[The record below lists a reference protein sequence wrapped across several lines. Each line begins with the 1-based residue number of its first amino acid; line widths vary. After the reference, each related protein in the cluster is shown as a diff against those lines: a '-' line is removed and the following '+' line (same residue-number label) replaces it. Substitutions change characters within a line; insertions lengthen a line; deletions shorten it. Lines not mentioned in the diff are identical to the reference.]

1 MFYICQLR
9 DGFMLAQ
16 EKRGMYKVVETGYPY
31 MDTNLPS
38 QTMLN
43 SLLRHFNIYDSAK
56 VRTIEELA
64 DALKPVFGLDKAMTA
79 NELKSI
85 LAYGILPF
93 EVEDSLYKV
102 FDCKYFEIYQVYG
115 YRTKE
120 VLRDLKNREY
130 NSPSY
135 NFLNF
140 NHAYILH
147 SRAKNNEVL
156 FEDASLSTDTDN
168 VRYFIK
174 ELEKRIGLSISDFKL
189 ILDTIYDKIIE
200 TGFYF
205 LCDEEDEIEIL
216 PDVTNGGTSSPI
228 EATATVRWLLSWF
241 NPWKEYC
248 KHSNMDSA
256 IKRALE
262 ELEGCNL
269 FNRVN
274 YRYFGGETVALGLLL
289 CYYGVA
295 DKSEKERVKEYI
307 KDLIISTTNRLGL
320 TSSDLF
326 YGVENDNIV
335 LLMSPY
341 TKYNEISNVTHNLLS
356 KIKDIHIRKMP
367 NGEDMCAL
375 SMGMTVTLKTLTDVE
390 NRWLQYFVLRD
401 FAYIMNC
408 KVQYCDLNIE
418 EWYSKAAVPD
428 VKFTLRDSLK
438 AIQPNFDRLFMMGA
452 YESVSM
458 ETVASNVYNY
468 TRYENSVFDS
478 NYLPA
483 LEFAMQGQS
492 EFTFSEKAFLLG
504 FVNTIDAEYD
514 GSERYFHFCI
524 FHKRYGEKLAP
535 VLSDEFIEK
544 LKVVFK
550 MYIIAYRLTEPAYQL
565 ATFRFEFLYK
575 NYVFECKL
583 V

>member
-16 EKRGMYKVVETGYPY
+16 EKRGVYKVVETGYPY

-120 VLRDLKNREY
+120 VLRDLKNRGY

-241 NPWKEYC
+241 NPWEEYC

-452 YESVSM
+452 YESVSI

-468 TRYENSVFDS
+468 TRYENSVFDP

-492 EFTFSEKAFLLG
+492 EFTFNEKAFLLG
-504 FVNTIDAEYD
+504 FVNIIDAEYD
-514 GSERYFHFCI
+514 GSEHYFNFCI
-524 FHKRYGEKLAP
+524 FRKWYGEKLAP

>member
-16 EKRGMYKVVETGYPY
+16 ENRGMYKVVETGYPY
-31 MDTNLPS
+31 MDTKMPS
-38 QTMLN
+38 QDMLD
-43 SLLRHFNIYDSAK
+43 SLLRYLDIYASAK
-56 VRTIEELA
+56 VRTIQELA
-64 DALKPVFGLDKAMTA
+64 DVLKPVFGLDKSMTVD
-79 NELKSI
+79 ELKSI
-85 LAYGILPF
+85 LSRGTLPF

-120 VLRDLKNREY
+120 VLEY
-130 NSPSY
+130 LYKKGYTRKFNS
-135 NFLNF
+135 LNF
-140 NHAYILH
+140 NHAYILYSH
-147 SRAKNNEVL
+147 VKNDETL
-156 FEDASLSTDTDN
+156 FENASLCTDSNN

-174 ELEKRIGLSISDFKL
+174 ELEKRVGLSVSDFKL
-189 ILDTIYDKIIE
+189 ILDTIYDKILE

-205 LCDEEDEIEIL
+205 MCDKEDSIEVL
-216 PDVTNGGTSSPI
+216 PDVTNGGTSSAM
-228 EATATVRWLLSWF
+228 EATATVRWLLSWL

-248 KHSNMDSA
+248 RHSNMDSA
-256 IKRALE
+256 IKRTLE

-269 FNRVN
+269 FNRTN

-289 CYYGVA
+289 CYYGVS
-295 DKSEKERVKEYI
+295 DKSEKERVKGSI
-307 KDLIISTTNRLGL
+307 NRLITATANRLGL
-320 TSSDLF
+320 MSSELY
-326 YGVENDNIV
+326 YGVENDNII

-341 TKYNEISNVTHNLLS
+341 TKYNEISNVTNNLLS
-356 KIKDIHIRKMP
+356 KIKNVHMRKMP
-367 NGEDMCAL
+367 NGEDMRVL
-375 SMGMTVTLKTLTDVE
+375 NIDMMDKLRTLTDIE
-390 NRWLQYFVLRD
+390 NRWLQYFLLRD
-401 FAYIMNC
+401 FAYIMNY
-408 KVQYCDLNIE
+408 KIQYCDLKSE
-418 EWYSKAAVPD
+418 EWYSPASIPD
-428 VKFTLRDSLK
+428 VEFTLRDSLK
-438 AIQPNFDRLFMMGA
+438 AIQPNFDRFFMMDA
-452 YESVSM
+452 YESANM
-458 ETVASNVYNY
+458 ETIASNVYNY
-468 TRYENSVFDS
+468 TRCENSWFDS

-492 EFTFSEKAFLLG
+492 EFTFNEKAFLLG

-524 FHKRYGEKLAP
+524 FNKYCDKKLAP

-565 ATFRFEFLYK
+565 LSFRFEFSYK